1 MLGFLSGFPHQAI
14 SKRDGRGVK
23 VLEEACEVVPEV
35 SQVTLV
41 ISEPDRRWCGEGCC
55 VMLSQTS

>member
-1 MLGFLSGFPHQAI
+1 M
-14 SKRDGRGVK
+14 K

-41 ISEPDRRWCGEGCC
+41 ISERERRWRGEGRR
-55 VMLSQTS
+55 VVLPRMN